1 MHHVLVV
8 DDDPQFCRL
17 VQNTLKGEGYEV
29 EAAHDLAS
37 SLCALNNRRPDLA
50 IVDVTLGPES
60 GLDLV
65 RELQKYPETGV
76 IIMSGKGDT
85 VDRVVG
91 LEVGADDYITKPFDP
106 RELLARVRS
115 NIRRSARLSDS
126 IAASSKQPSTI
137 LFEGWRLERTRRKLQ
152 SPAGEE
158 ITLTTV
164 EFELLSTL
172 AEYAGSPVSRDQ
184 LFQAATGNE
193 NRSVYDR
200 SVDIHIANL
209 RKKIETDP
217 ANPEIIKSIRGVGYT
232 MAAEVEPG

>member
-29 EAAHDLAS
+29 EAAHDLVS
-37 SLCALNNRRPDLA
+37 SLRALNNRRPDLA
-50 IVDVTLGPES
+50 IVDVTLGSES

-76 IIMSGKGDT
+76 IIISGKGDT
-85 VDRVVG
+85 IDRVVG
-91 LEVGADDYITKPFDP
+91 LEIGADDYITKPFEP

-115 NIRRSARLSDS
+115 NIRRSARLSAS
-126 IAASSKQPSTI
+126 NAASSKQPSTI
-137 LFEGWRLERTRRKLQ
+137 LFEGWRLERIRRKLQ

-172 AEYAGSPVSRDQ
+172 AECAGSPVSRDQ

-200 SVDIHIANL
+200 SVDIHVANL